1 MAQAQLRP
9 GKNTS
14 ETDGPE
20 SPEALFISALLD
32 SGTFNPEAYR
42 ITAEHLSCWDKL
54 FAFCVEYQ
62 LRSGVAPPLSLVSSK
77 FPGYEMREGLNQGW
91 AASELHKAHSSRQLR
106 FKLRAAIAQL
116 DQGDLD
122 AAYTELEQLSRPRS
136 VRRKPAS
143 IFDHHLHEE
152 HFDVPSIPVPYQTL
166 GRVTGG
172 IYPADLWYLAGRP
185 GTGKTWNLCAY
196 AALAVSQG
204 CRVKYLS
211 LEMRSDRIGMRAL
224 KCMANT
230 KELTVLNDPG
240 KDREALKRTL
250 DSIKDRM
257 SGTFDVV
264 DPSHGRVTTNVVREH
279 MDECDLL
286 IVDHAGL
293 LITAD
298 GRRAIDDWRAM
309 ALISNMLKEYALETS
324 VPVVAGA
331 QLNRTADTASPR
343 PPKLSQLAQSDAL
356 GQDADVVVTMKRL
369 SKHVMVQSAEKV
381 REGEGMLW
389 YSKFDPSKADFGE
402 MKKDAALEFM
412 ASDEDLEVDNG

>member
-1 MAQAQLRP
+1 
-9 GKNTS
+9 
-14 ETDGPE
+14 
-20 SPEALFISALLD
+20 
-32 SGTFNPEAYR
+32 
-42 ITAEHLSCWDKL
+42 
-54 FAFCVEYQ
+54 
-62 LRSGVAPPLSLVSSK
+62 
-77 FPGYEMREGLNQGW
+77 
-91 AASELHKAHSSRQLR
+91 
-106 FKLRAAIAQL
+106 
-116 DQGDLD
+116 
-122 AAYTELEQLSRPRS
+122 
-136 VRRKPAS
+136 
-143 IFDHHLHEE
+143 
-152 HFDVPSIPVPYQTL
+152 
-166 GRVTGG
+166 
-172 IYPADLWYLAGRP
+172 
-185 GTGKTWNLCAY
+185 
-196 AALAVSQG
+196 
-204 CRVKYLS
+204 
-211 LEMRSDRIGMRAL
+211 L